1 MIDVVTLPNP
11 PKDSKVLVPIIQS
24 QSIMIGLHCST
35 RDLIH
40 WPKILILNDKY
51 KSQPTI
57 DLINWIIEHSIRA
70 YYELKWF
77 NIKKIPLHKF
87 INCCWKEKS
96 CLEMT
101 RFDKCI
107 NCFIFLLLGKVVK
120 KWQHLTNRLIVSFF
134 F

>member
-24 QSIMIGLHCST
+24 QSIMIGLQWST

-70 YYELKWF
+70 YYELKRF
-77 NIKKIPLHKF
+77 NIKTNPFPQIYQLLLKGEKLSRNDKIWQMHKLF
-87 INCCWKEKS
+87 HFSLIRQS
-96 CLEMT
+96 CEEMT
-101 RFDKCI
+101 TFDK
-107 NCFIFLLLGKVVK
+107 
-120 KWQHLTNRLIVSFF
+120 
-134 F
+134 